1 MVYLDGPNVTT
12 GVLTSE
18 KGRQEVR
25 VGCGWRKMQ
34 LDIAGFE
41 DGGRSHEP
49 RNTGSFW
56 KLEKTRK

>member
-1 MVYLDGPNVTT
+1 MAYLEGPNVTT

-18 KGRQEVR
+18 EVR
-25 VGCGWRKMQ
+25 VRCSWRKMQ